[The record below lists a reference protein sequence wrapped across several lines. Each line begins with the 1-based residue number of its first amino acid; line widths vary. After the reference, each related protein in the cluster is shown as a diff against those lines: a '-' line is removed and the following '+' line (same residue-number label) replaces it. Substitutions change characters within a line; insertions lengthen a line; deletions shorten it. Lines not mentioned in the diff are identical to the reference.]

1 MKRLN
6 PAMRENYRYILVKI
20 EPYDAQALYAWASE
34 EKHETRSQYNA
45 KELYYTISAAITDW
59 YGDYIA
65 AQIGVAV
72 PAIVGPFAII
82 RMRRNTE
89 KDVFA
94 ILPFIREH
102 LHAEIRLAAL
112 QTSGTIH
119 TLKEEIYRKQ
129 KYLRMQKPVFIEK
142 AKTEMKGLMPD
153 MRLDT
158 GDTEIDLTVSMWV
171 HTSGAVDIDLSS
183 DNLDRKENG
192 FNHVRLQYLT
202 KDDLQGHIMMNQQ
215 QAAYDRAITVFSPDG
230 RLYQVEY
237 AREAVKR
244 GTTAVGIKVKD
255 GIVLLVDKRISSRLL
270 ESNSV
275 EKIFRI
281 DEHIGVASSGLVGD
295 ARSLIDRARIEAQ
308 INRISYGEAIDVET
322 LAKKLG
328 DHMQTYTQ
336 FGGARPYGTALLIA
350 GVSDGEFR
358 LFETDPSGTLLEYK
372 ATGIGTGRPA
382 VMKRFENEYD
392 PDITVAEAVALGISA
407 LHDATEGKF
416 ELGTIEI
423 GIVDLESG
431 FKKLSRSEVE
441 ALIPKDLLLPK
452 NSDEQ
457 TEKEST
463 SEEVSGQSKPR
474 KSVKKDLSDNSENS
488 APPKK

>member
-1 MKRLN
+1 
-6 PAMRENYRYILVKI
+6 
-20 EPYDAQALYAWASE
+20 
-34 EKHETRSQYNA
+34 
-45 KELYYTISAAITDW
+45 
-59 YGDYIA
+59 
-65 AQIGVAV
+65 
-72 PAIVGPFAII
+72 
-82 RMRRNTE
+82 
-89 KDVFA
+89 
-94 ILPFIREH
+94 
-102 LHAEIRLAAL
+102 
-112 QTSGTIH
+112 
-119 TLKEEIYRKQ
+119 
-129 KYLRMQKPVFIEK
+129 
-142 AKTEMKGLMPD
+142 
-153 MRLDT
+153 
-158 GDTEIDLTVSMWV
+158 
-171 HTSGAVDIDLSS
+171 
-183 DNLDRKENG
+183 
-192 FNHVRLQYLT
+192 
-202 KDDLQGHIMMNQQ
+202 MMNQQ

-244 GTTAVGIKVKD
+244 GTTAIGIKVKN
-255 GIVLLVDKRISSRLL
+255 GVVLLVDKRINSRLL

-382 VMKRFENEYD
+382 VMSRFESEYD
-392 PDITVAEAVALGISA
+392 SDASIQDAVALGISA

-416 ELGTIEI
+416 ELSTIEI
-423 GIVDLESG
+423 GIVDLAFG
-431 FKKLSRSEVE
+431 FRKLARSEIE
-441 ALIPKDLLLPK
+441 TLLPK
-452 NSDEQ
+452 APPSAEV
-457 TEKEST
+457 
-463 SEEVSGQSKPR
+463 SEEEGEKGDEEESLEKPVKASTRESENPTPPKPR
-474 KSVKKDLSDNSENS
+474 KQAKKETSPESDVSEN
-488 APPKK
+488 